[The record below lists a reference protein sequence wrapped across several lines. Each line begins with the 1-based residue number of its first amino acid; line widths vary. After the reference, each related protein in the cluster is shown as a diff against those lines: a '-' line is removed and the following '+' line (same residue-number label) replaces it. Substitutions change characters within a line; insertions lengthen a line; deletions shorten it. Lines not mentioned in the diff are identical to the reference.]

1 MNKKI
6 LFSIVMM
13 IVFITIFGKE
23 KTYKFESGK
32 ICMEIVNSI
41 FTTDSEIF
49 FDDYGAK
56 LCFNSNSLIE
66 VNGEKQKVK
75 ISTILND
82 GKSYILNYNNKTY
95 IEDIDEEEIDDIG
108 IQSYG
113 NETEG
118 DKIGTE
124 KILGRK
130 CEIYQDG
137 SSKSWVW
144 NGFVLKQETI
154 EDGRKMTMSV
164 TLFDENFKID
174 KSLFE
179 IPKDF
184 VKEENPFKDV
194 MMNLDQQ
201 MKESE
206 KNQSSE
212 TKNSKK
218 NTESE
223 DPSKEEL
230 INSFK
235 GLFK

>member
-118 DKIGTE
+118 
-124 KILGRK
+124 
-130 CEIYQDG
+130 Q
-137 SSKSWVW
+137 
-144 NGFVLKQETI
+144 
-154 EDGRKMTMSV
+154 TMSV